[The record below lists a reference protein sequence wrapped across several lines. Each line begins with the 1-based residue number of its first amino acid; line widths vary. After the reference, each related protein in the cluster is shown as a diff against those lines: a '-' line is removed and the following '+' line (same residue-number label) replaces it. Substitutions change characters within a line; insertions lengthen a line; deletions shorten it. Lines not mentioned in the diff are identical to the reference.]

1 MSLRVGILGA
11 ARIAGSFMVGAKASS
26 HVEVVAIAS
35 RDRARAEAF
44 ARQHEIPRA
53 CSYDELIA
61 DPEVDAIYNPLPNSM
76 HAEWS
81 IAAARAGK
89 HVLCEKPLAT
99 SEAEAQAMFEAADA
113 SGVVLV
119 EAFPYMFQPQTLEI
133 EQLIASGAIG
143 EVRTMFAAF
152 GFTVEG
158 AGNIRLDPELG
169 GGALMD
175 AGCYPVSFVRQ
186 VFGCRPARVS
196 AIACWVGGVDQT
208 LAATLEF
215 PGGGI
220 AQISCSF
227 ATGVHRRAIIAGTA
241 GVIETDYHNHT
252 DRAFAPSYRIKRGS
266 DWQADFE
273 TIPVPSENGFRVEID
288 AFADL
293 LARDDRV
300 AVRARR
306 AASLDNAWTLAAILD
321 RARAAASSM

>member
-1 MSLRVGILGA
+1 MRAMSLRIGILGA
-11 ARIAGSFMVGAKASS
+11 AKIAGAFMSGAKASS
-26 HVEVVAIAS
+26 RATVVAVAS
-35 RDRARAEAF
+35 RERARGEAF
-44 ARQHEIPRA
+44 AAMHAIPRV
-53 CSYDELIA
+53 CSYDELLA
-61 DPEVDAIYNPLPNSM
+61 DREIDAIYIPLPNSL
-76 HAEWS
+76 HAMWS

-89 HVLCEKPLAT
+89 HVLCEKPLALG
-99 SEAEAQAMFEAADA
+99 EAEAQAMFAAADA

-143 EVRTMFAAF
+143 EVRMMFATF
-152 GFTVEG
+152 GFTLAD
-158 AGNIRLDPELG
+158 AGNIRLDAQLG

-175 AGCYPVSFVRQ
+175 VGCYPVSLARQ
-186 VFGCRPARVS
+186 VFGARPLRVAATAR
-196 AIACWVGGVDQT
+196 WVDGVDQT

-227 ATGVHRRAIIAGTA
+227 ATAVHRHAIIAGSR

-252 DRAFAPSYRIKRGS
+252 DRAAAPGYRIKRS
-266 DWQADFE
+266 ADWQAEFE
-273 TIPVPSENGFRVEID
+273 TAAVPRENGFRVELD

-293 LARDDRV
+293 IERDDRA

-306 AASLDNAWTLAAILD
+306 AASVDNAWTLAALLAS
-321 RARAAASSM
+321 AR